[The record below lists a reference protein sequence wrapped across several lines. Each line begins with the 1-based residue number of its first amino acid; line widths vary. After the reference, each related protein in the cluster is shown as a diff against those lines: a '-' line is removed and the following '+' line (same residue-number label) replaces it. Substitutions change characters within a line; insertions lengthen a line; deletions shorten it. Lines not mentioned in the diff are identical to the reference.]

1 MYAHR
6 VPRGGGTRF
15 VWSVGVATG
24 AIAAWG
30 ALGVGISS
38 SDFSSAFD
46 ITTIEW
52 VRVTPALSLLKGIAA
67 AILVHGAL
75 ARAR

>member
-1 MYAHR
+1 MWLT
-6 VPRGGGTRF
+6 VLCFGGGA
-15 VWSVGVATG
+15 VGVLML
-24 AIAAWG
+24 IAAWG